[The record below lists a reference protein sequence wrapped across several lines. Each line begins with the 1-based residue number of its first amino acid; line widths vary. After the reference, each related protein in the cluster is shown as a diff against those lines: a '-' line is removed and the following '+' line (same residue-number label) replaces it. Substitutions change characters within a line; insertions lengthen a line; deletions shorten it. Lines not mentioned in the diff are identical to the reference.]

1 MAKPSENHVFRTTI
15 KAHPLRGLPADPKI
29 NEKQRQKKLTRER
42 IEQIM
47 EQREFDKEWGEQ

>member
-1 MAKPSENHVFRTTI
+1 MSKPQAQHPFRVPISE
-15 KAHPLRGLPADPKI
+15 HPLKGLSTSKPTQ
-29 NEKQRQKKLTRER
+29 KQQSQKQARDR